1 MVLLLLDEGAE
12 VEAQSDRTKD
22 TALSLAC
29 SGGRLQAS
37 LLAAAAAVAAHSV
50 ALVYVGQASRR

>member
-1 MVLLLLDEGAE
+1 MLLLDEGAE
-12 VEAQSDRTKD
+12 IDAQSDRTKD

-37 LLAAAAAVAAHSV
+37 HVFPPHSGGTSGLASSV
-50 ALVYVGQASRR
+50 AQASRR